1 MTLETCGSHPLK
13 GKPRH
18 RLVLIPSHARKLPLH
33 FFFINCWIF
42 PPPRNPICR
51 GTAELWE
58 QGRWELAQAQG
69 APFTASFLV
78 LLRRSHAKG
87 HLGLRVSCSV
97 FSPLGPYLILLSGGS
112 VQKDNKENT
121 SRRLQDC
128 HVAVTIAV

>member
-1 MTLETCGSHPLK
+1 MWQSPFERKTPTP
-13 GKPRH
+13 
-18 RLVLIPSHARKLPLH
+18 ARVDSQSCWEIATSFLLHKLLD
-33 FFFINCWIF
+33 FS
-42 PPPRNPICR
+42 PPRNPICR